1 MGWVLVHA
9 GHLLPLVGLGGWFG
23 AARLARARA
32 NRPSRDTVPFELS
45 PDARLLLMACSVGA
59 ALVHAEVIRSH
70 FQESTLYGWFFVL
83 SAAAQLIWGLLVLRW
98 PDRALLVSGAI
109 GNGLIVVL
117 WVVTRTT
124 GLPIGPEPWQAESV
138 GAFDVVAT
146 VLELA
151 LVIGSVALLA
161 GTRGVRRSL
170 PKYDSRETSRM
181 LANLHAPA
189 ASTQNS
195 AGRIGGLRHSGDER
209 PATLVSGDRGR
220 RAGRPSESGGVRP
233 TVSWLLDYLP
243 RGNMLD
249 PQEWQKRHSFLQWI
263 LLVHLPSLFVFGVA
277 LHHTAAIT
285 ALALVPPL
293 LCLIAGHFTP
303 RMRLSSLFVTAGLV
317 YCSAALVGF
326 SRGSIEAHFH
336 FFIMIGFIALY
347 QDWLPFLW
355 NIVFT
360 VVSHGVGSAWSQNL
374 IFNHKSGELHPW
386 TWSAIHGAA
395 VLAACVGVVIF
406 WRTTEDEQEKSVR
419 LTRKLADAE
428 IGRRKFTSDMLIN
441 LARRNQSLLYRQ
453 LGIINQLEEQERDP
467 DALAELFRLDHLA
480 TRIRRN
486 AESLLVLS
494 GEGPPRTWSEPVL
507 LLDVVRAAIA
517 ETEDLDRVAFYLDER
532 LAVMGHTVT
541 DLTHLLAELVENAVR
556 FSPPEASV
564 IIRLRPYPAAPGSH
578 VLTIE
583 DCGIGM
589 RREDLNAANELL
601 THPQE
606 VDLSVSQRLGL
617 HVVARL
623 AERHGITVS
632 LTLTPGSGITAVV
645 VLPESLFGDLQLDAP
660 APAIRQHAMPVGS
673 LAVAAPAPPAPP
685 ASPPRIGASPR
696 NGETVRPWNGN
707 EGLDVRTDFGL
718 GDDEPWSGWWEPVLE
733 GPVLDGS
740 ALEEPTSGSEAN
752 GPAEPGNGSIPGPGF
767 AEGNGST
774 PGNDSS
780 VPVRTGNGRAEP
792 APEPSGFHPGPPA
805 APQGEAPLAR
815 RIPQSHLAPELR
827 EESQVVQP
835 PDRAVA
841 DGNRTREAL
850 SRYQA
855 SRRAARAL
863 VEGEDTGNFD
873 AANFDTDPPDSG
885 DGQS

>member
-45 PDARLLLMACSVGA
+45 LDARLLLMACSVGA

-170 PKYDSRETSRM
+170 PKYHSRETSRM

-467 DALAELFRLDHLA
+467 DALAELFRL
-480 TRIRRN
+480 
-486 AESLLVLS
+486 
-494 GEGPPRTWSEPVL
+494 
-507 LLDVVRAAIA
+507 
-517 ETEDLDRVAFYLDER
+517 ER

-589 RREDLNAANELL
+589 RREDLDAANELL
-601 THPQE
+601 AHPQE

-873 AANFDTDPPDSG
+873 AANFDIDPPDSG